1 MQREAYE
8 GIHEAFSAACVTPN
22 GWAYAGTTDHMRG
35 NPAHYNIGLIET
47 FADHPELYDAWAL
60 HVHGGFGH
68 YQHRIDKEFLPMRE
82 RTGLKRRPW
91 LSNETA
97 LSSAHGDEDAV
108 ARAVWMKPLFAWSR
122 GAVDYIWY
130 NLRATGWFNGGEPSY
145 GLMTPDFH
153 PRAGYAAFAALTEL
167 FHGLA
172 FDRAIVS
179 AGTRHLFAFH
189 GAVGGENAVVL
200 AGWDTACTEKADV
213 VRIKT
218 DARRAIVSDIMGN
231 RTDSP
236 FRAGG
241 ASPYP
246 SHGDRAAE
254 IVLSPNPTALI
265 LFGASRA
272 DVEEGV
278 SRSSRTGRL
287 SARSL
292 LDGVTGR
299 QPDFVLDRPAHVHDL
314 YAADPSMAHR
324 IWRGPQDL
332 SARIWVGRDGDE
344 LIVRAEVRDDVKSAG
359 DSVEVGI
366 GGGERRA
373 LACVLRTNDVAVHEG
388 RFPLPH
394 HEFELDL
401 RVVDDDGDGVDGWLS
416 DVVCFTP

>member
-1 MQREAYE
+1 MAESTVHA
-8 GIHEAFSAACVTPN
+8 P
-22 GWAYAGTTDHMRG
+22 
-35 NPAHYNIGLIET
+35 YNFVPFTGKKPFIRYGSPEELPPHDRIL
-47 FADHPELYDAWAL
+47 PEL
-60 HVHGGFGH
+60 HSGEIRV
-68 YQHRIDKEFLPMRE
+68 
-82 RTGLKRRPW
+82 T
-91 LSNETA
+91 
-97 LSSAHGDEDAV
+97 
-108 ARAVWMKPLFAWSR
+108 
-122 GAVDYIWY
+122 
-130 NLRATGWFNGGEPSY
+130 LRAETPVFISDGEKEDPRFFRGPDGRRMIPGSTVRGMLRENLQILGY

-314 YAADPSMAHR
+314 YAADQSMAHR